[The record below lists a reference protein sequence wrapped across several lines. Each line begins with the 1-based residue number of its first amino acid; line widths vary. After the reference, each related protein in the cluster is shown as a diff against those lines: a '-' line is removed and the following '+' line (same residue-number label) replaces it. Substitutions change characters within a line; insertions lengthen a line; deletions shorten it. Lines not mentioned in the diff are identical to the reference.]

1 MKVCTDYLT
10 ALAETEQMPPQS
22 KVLAAQSF
30 FECHQSGRPCP
41 DRAKCHA
48 ELSKLLA
55 ETDARFSDEA
65 FAGVDTFNELP
76 RQLSQ
81 LNAA

>member
-1 MKVCTDYLT
+1 MKVCTDYLQ
-10 ALAETEQMPPQS
+10 ALAETTEMPAQS

-48 ELSKLLA
+48 MLSAILA
-55 ETDARFSDEA
+55 TTDASSSEEP

-76 RQLSQ
+76 RMLSQ